1 MEAKLD
7 TRRKEPPMD
16 WSKIPDVLAIA
27 ALSCAFFSIS
37 RRNRTTQQI
46 LWLTGW
52 IMIVI
57 HFLAFVFARL
67 DGPAGLAGLIV
78 GLDTLIAAGVFFM
91 WATVP
96 DESGISCRRMATVT
110 LVSMSLYTAMA
121 CLPSVPGWAFDAC
134 AVFVALG
141 PLAVAI
147 RYLRYQH
154 HLRWLTVGLQF
165 ALGAELLVLRRQ
177 MDGNTDLCVDAIL
190 FSVYLGCCLYFWYTH
205 RTGTTGASITIF
217 GFLAWSLVFV
227 VAPLQ
232 QHFFPAAKLE
242 NEVWNLPK
250 YVVAIGMLLLLL
262 EKQIE
267 RSQYLALHDD
277 LTALAN
283 RRLFQDRLLSA
294 MERAKR
300 CGTSVAL
307 LQVDL
312 DRFKEV
318 NDTFGHHVGDLLL
331 QHVGLLLTRRVRRS
345 DTVARTGGDE
355 FSIIL
360 EEPSRREDAEMVAEA
375 VIKFLSEP
383 VELAGKTVKIG
394 ASIGIAVY
402 PEDAENTDSLCVE
415 ADVRMYQA
423 KQDRRGNARSQ
434 FDRVGNAIEPRGIE
448 SKDFK
453 PRSMVS

>member
-1 MEAKLD
+1 
-7 TRRKEPPMD
+7 MD

-27 ALSCAFFSIS
+27 SLSCAFYSIS
-37 RRNRTTQQI
+37 RRNRTPQQI

-52 IMIVI
+52 IMIVV
-57 HFLAFVFARL
+57 HFLASMFANL
-67 DGPAGLAGLIV
+67 DGPAGLAGQTL
-78 GLDTLIAAGVFFM
+78 GLNTLIAAGVFFM

-110 LVSMSLYTAMA
+110 LLSMSIYTALA
-121 CLPSVPGWAFDAC
+121 CLPNVPGWAFDIC
-134 AVFVALG
+134 ALFIALG
-141 PLAVAI
+141 PLAVAVTYI
-147 RYLRYQH
+147 RYRQH
-154 HLRWLTVGLQF
+154 LLRWLTVGLQF

-177 MDGNTDLCVDAIL
+177 MNGNTDLCINAIL
-190 FSVYLGCCLYFWYTH
+190 FTVYLGCCLYFWHTH
-205 RTGTTGASITIF
+205 HTRTTGAIITIF

-227 VAPLQ
+227 IAPLQ
-232 QHFFPAAKLE
+232 QHYFPAFKVE

-277 LTALAN
+277 LTSLAN

-294 MERAKR
+294 MERAR
-300 CGTSVAL
+300 RSGTSVAL

-331 QHVGLLLTRRVRRS
+331 QHVGLLLNRRVRRS

-360 EEPSRREDAEMVAEA
+360 EEPSRREDAEMVADA
-375 VIKFLSEP
+375 VAKFLAEP
-383 VELAGKTVKIG
+383 VELAGRTLKIG

-402 PEDAENTDSLCVE
+402 PEDAQNTDSLCVE

-423 KQDRRGNARSQ
+423 KQDRRGKARSQ
-434 FDRVGNAIEPRGIE
+434 FERAGNAIEPRSIE
-448 SKDFK
+448 SKDFE
-453 PRSMVS
+453 PRTMVS

>member
-1 MEAKLD
+1 
-7 TRRKEPPMD
+7 MD

-27 ALSCAFFSIS
+27 SLSCAFFSIS
-37 RRNRTTQQI
+37 RSNRTPQQI

-57 HFLAFVFARL
+57 HFFGFMFVKL
-67 DGPAGLAGLIV
+67 NGIPGIV
-78 GLDTLIAAGVFFM
+78 GAIVGFVALIAAGIFFM

-110 LVSMSLYTAMA
+110 LLSMSLYTTLA
-121 CLPSVPGWAFDAC
+121 CLPNVPGAAFDAC
-134 AVFVALG
+134 AIFIALG
-141 PLAVAI
+141 PLAVTLTYI
-147 RYLRYQH
+147 RYSQH
-154 HLRWLTVGLQF
+154 FLRWLTVGLQF
-165 ALGAELLVLRRQ
+165 ALGTELLVLRRQ
-177 MDGNTDLCVDAIL
+177 MNGNTDFCVDAIL
-190 FSVYLGCCLYFWYTH
+190 VAVYFGCCLYFWYTH
-205 RTGTTGASITIF
+205 HLRTTGSIITIG
-217 GFLAWSLVFV
+217 GFLAWALVFV
-227 VAPLQ
+227 LAPLQ
-232 QHFFPAAKLE
+232 ERYLPSFKIE
-242 NEVWNLPK
+242 GEVWNLPK

-277 LTALAN
+277 LTSLAN

-300 CGTSVAL
+300 SGTSVAL

-331 QHVGLLLTRRVRRS
+331 QHVGVLLNRRVRRS

-360 EEPSRREDAEMVAEA
+360 EEPSRREDAEMVADS
-375 VIKFLSEP
+375 VVRFLSEP

-402 PEDAENTDSLCVE
+402 PEDAQNTDSLCVE
-415 ADVRMYQA
+415 ADVRMYQV
-423 KQDRRGNARSQ
+423 KQDRRCKARSH
-434 FDRVGNAIEPRGIE
+434 FERASNSKE
-448 SKDFK
+448 SQ
-453 PRSMVS
+453 SLVS